1 MLNRPDSRYN
11 IFGNYFDMMSYAT
24 PLIGAYVA
32 DAYLGRFKTMSYSA
46 PIYTVGIVLLAV
58 SASPIA
64 FGDFPYLPKS
74 EGGWADVGF
83 WVSVT
88 IIGCGTGFI
97 KPCASVFA
105 AEQLKDKDGN
115 DANPRT
121 LEKLYLWW
129 YMAIN
134 VGSFTGSF
142 IPPYL
147 YGGTPQGLGNLL
159 GYDKFQ
165 CGGNATIIDVCDGYC
180 PGGCSEI
187 PPTSIQETEC
197 CTGDRIGINYWL
209 VWGCITCPMMLL
221 CFAIYFIGY
230 FKPGYVLTPPH
241 GSYLTDLFK
250 CIWGMMRCLN
260 NGKESD
266 GKPMRCLE
274 KLKGMPGM
282 PSDRTIDEFR
292 MVLVTS
298 RIFVIFS
305 IFWFCDNQLFT
316 WGMNQCN
323 PTMKLAGWMDC
334 NQVQNFNQFAIMLF
348 IPIFD
353 YLIYPAIHRMGFY
366 PTHVQKVSHRVCM

>member
-1 MLNRPDSRYN
+1 
-11 IFGNYFDMMSYAT
+11 
-24 PLIGAYVA
+24 
-32 DAYLGRFKTMSYSA
+32 
-46 PIYTVGIVLLAV
+46 
-58 SASPIA
+58 
-64 FGDFPYLPKS
+64 
-74 EGGWADVGF
+74 
-83 WVSVT
+83 
-88 IIGCGTGFI
+88 
-97 KPCASVFA
+97 
-105 AEQLKDKDGN
+105 
-115 DANPRT
+115 
-121 LEKLYLWW
+121 
-129 YMAIN
+129 
-134 VGSFTGSF
+134 
-142 IPPYL
+142 
-147 YGGTPQGLGNLL
+147 
-159 GYDKFQ
+159 
-165 CGGNATIIDVCDGYC
+165 
-180 PGGCSEI
+180 
-187 PPTSIQETEC
+187 
-197 CTGDRIGINYWL
+197 
-209 VWGCITCPMMLL
+209 MLL

-366 PTHVQKVSHRVCM
+366 PTHVQKIAFGTTLIGITMMLMGGVQSYIDANGYYTGMDSSSYVYNDPANYQKYMPSVYWQVPIFFLSGISEIIGNITTLELAYIGSPPSMKGLVMAFALMTSFGSALMGFVVNPFYTPSNAVYMYYVSGAVGVLAGPVTWLMFRNMKTGRDLMPELFEENLNDVIRSGAYPMGSAVEMVSPSGKEVGMLGSAQNLEPGSKYAMDALASAKGMDA